1 MIHRKVF
8 FCILLLILP
17 FLVYGQAQ
25 EDVTEE
31 KLIELLKDQ
40 NVKIEELEKLI
51 HDLKAKIE
59 KAEQE
64 DEMQKLLEEAQKL
77 ASQKKETKATLDRK
91 FHSGLR
97 QQSALNPNISLSGDY
112 YFAYG
117 TSESDYNRLPS
128 EESWGTGQMFL
139 REMELGMQSALDPFS
154 RAKVFISFGR
164 EGVSLEEGYMQWL
177 NLPLNMNLKMGE
189 FKTQFGK
196 LNRYHD
202 HALPQF
208 ERPLVLTNFFGLTS
222 LKGFGVSANF
232 LLPSMT
238 ADVNELDLEVV
249 TGGVDHS
256 FTSEG
261 KHNLIYVTHFKN
273 YYDINRS
280 TYFEFGFSG
289 ATGHNDQEEMYRSF
303 IGGLDLTLRWAP
315 PDRAK
320 YRGIEWRTEFLYSR
334 RNALDNHINAWG
346 FFSSI
351 QCRLN
356 ARWLMSARLDYSQLP
371 WDSDLEEKGG
381 AICFD
386 FWQSE
391 FVFVRFQYTY
401 INRNFDENDSRFI
414 FQTNWAMGPHKHEAY

>member
-1 MIHRKVF
+1 M
-8 FCILLLILP
+8 LILP
-17 FLVYGQAQ
+17 FIVYGQER

-31 KLIELLKDQ
+31 KLMELLKDQ
-40 NVKIEELEKLI
+40 NVKIEELQKLI
-51 HDLKAKIE
+51 HDLKAKID
-59 KAEQE
+59 KTEQE
-64 DEMQKLLEEAQKL
+64 DEMRKLLEEAQKL

-154 RAKVFISFGR
+154 RGKVFISFGR
-164 EGVSLEEGYMQWL
+164 EGVFLEEGYMQWL

-261 KHNLIYVTHFKN
+261 KHNLIYVTHLKN

-289 ATGHNDQEEMYRSF
+289 ATGHNNPEETYRSY
-303 IGGLDLTLRWAP
+303 IGGLDLKLRWAP

-320 YRGIEWRTEFLYSR
+320 YRGIEWRTEFLFSR
-334 RNALDNHINAWG
+334 RNALDSHTDAWG

-371 WDSDLEEKGG
+371 WNSDLEEKGG